1 MVQIITAEARL
12 KALHD
17 RLKDGSITTE
27 EMDEMVDLLGM
38 CGCTLSGKSP
48 NAFATRRAT
57 DHLIAPP

>member
-12 KALHD
+12 KTLHD

-38 CGCTLSGKSP
+38 CGCTLSGEVP
-48 NAFATRRAT
+48 ERFRNQTR
-57 DHLIAPP
+57 H